1 MADRAKKIQEQIQK
15 YKEMLKEVK
24 QKEKKDQEA
33 KARTQALA
41 LYKELSAACK
51 DSLDSPKV
59 KDVLKKYFG
68 K

>member
-33 KARTQALA
+33 KARTQAFS

-51 DSLDSPKV
+51 DELDSSKV